1 MMVSDSPKPSN
12 YASFAINTGPFHYQR
27 PVDLALAADADGVHL
42 GQQDI
47 PIAVARQ
54 MLGPQRLIGRS
65 TTRGNAAGDSGRR
78 GLYRCWSSL

>member
-1 MMVSDSPKPSN
+1 MVSDSAKPSN
-12 YASFAINTGPFHYQR
+12 YASFAINTGNFHYQR

-54 MLGPQRLIGRS
+54 MLGPQRLIVNQP
-65 TTRGNAAGDSGRR
+65 RGNAAGDSGRR
-78 GLYRCWSSL
+78 GLYRCWPSL